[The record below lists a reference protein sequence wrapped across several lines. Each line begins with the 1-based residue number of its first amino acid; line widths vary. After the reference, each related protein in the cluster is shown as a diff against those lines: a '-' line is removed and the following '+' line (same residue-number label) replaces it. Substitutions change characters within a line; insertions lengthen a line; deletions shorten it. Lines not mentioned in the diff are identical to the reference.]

1 MDHMNLTVD
10 LENYIH
16 SKIQDNLVYPEMYLS
31 QFEGQS
37 LENELLKL

>member
-1 MDHMNLTVD
+1 MDHINLTVA
-10 LENYIH
+10 LETYIH
-16 SKIQDNLVYPEMYLS
+16 SKIKGYLVHPEKYLS